1 MAHAQYL
8 TYDEYKAYGGALAPA
23 AYPPM
28 ELKSR
33 KRIDYLTDSRVQ
45 NMQTVPDAVK
55 LCAFALIALEEAVG
69 VEAQA
74 TNPAVTSFNTDG
86 YSESYGNALNTDEA
100 RRQMNKLIGEYLYGE
115 RDDDGVPLLYSG
127 VRGRSCAMIRL
138 PFSTQS
144 SIKPSMR
151 RCTSRP

>member
-55 LCAFALIALEEAVG
+55 LCVFALIALEEAVG

-74 TNPAVTSFNTDG
+74 TNPAVTSFYTDG
-86 YSESYGNALNTDEA
+86 YSESYGNTLNADDA
-100 RRQMNKLIGEYLYGE
+100 RRQMNKLVGEYRYGE
-115 RDDDGVPLLYSG
+115 RDDDGVPLLYRG
-127 VRGRSCAMIRL
+127 VRG
-138 PFSTQS
+138 
-144 SIKPSMR
+144 
-151 RCTSRP
+151 

>member
-74 TNPAVTSFNTDG
+74 TNPA
-86 YSESYGNALNTDEA
+86 ALLRNPAQKPAAFDDFLKLRDKIDELQA
-100 RRQMNKLIGEYLYGE
+100 DISKTY
-115 RDDDGVPLLYSG
+115 
-127 VRGRSCAMIRL
+127 
-138 PFSTQS
+138 
-144 SIKPSMR
+144 
-151 RCTSRP
+151 